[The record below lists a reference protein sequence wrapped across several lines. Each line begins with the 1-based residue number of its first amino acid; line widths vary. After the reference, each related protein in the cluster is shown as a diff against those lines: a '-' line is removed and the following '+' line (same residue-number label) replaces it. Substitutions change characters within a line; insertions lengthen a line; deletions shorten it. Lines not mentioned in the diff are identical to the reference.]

1 MAATVAKTPK
11 SFAETSANGPAPQ
24 PVQEQALIDGRI
36 DISVLTRDQLV
47 AELDRRGLDTNGTK
61 QALRNRMLDYIME
74 KMRWG
79 TKKLAADTAAL
90 AAQAELEQRGSVYAA
105 GLNALGTEATC
116 AVYTII
122 PEFRGACAVHVAAA
136 DDYCVV
142 VTANKC
148 VYAFGRPTAPIFE
161 VSAADAAKL
170 SLASMSKPAFSY
182 ATARSVGGAVAQAL
196 SDAFDSPAGFGGAGG
211 GGGDGT
217 IQLGGGTLAPL
228 TGAGTARSVATAGG
242 SLGWGGRSGLTAPA
256 FGQRDAAYDA
266 LGSGLSAGP
275 SIFGASTAS
284 VPSLGPVAMH
294 SPGLQPAGA
303 AAGALGDT
311 GTERSSASSGGGAG
325 GTGRGR
331 AALGYTRS
339 LDASVAELGKPR
351 AVPGLDGERIVFASA
366 GCGYASAVS
375 DGGDLHMWGAGQ
387 LGHASLTTDP
397 HLVRRHVASQV
408 AAMADTA
415 ISDAVFGDGFA
426 ALLDAESGAVYV
438 WGSNRR
444 GYLGLDPPPP
454 PQPQPA
460 SGTTAS
466 ASAAGQAAAGGGGGG
481 GAHGTPAG
489 ELAVSQPAGSPRR
502 STDSG
507 GADSGG
513 AAPSLVRSGRAHLPP
528 VLPDVS
534 SALGQTALYFSDA
547 RAAPAVYGF
556 STSVLHGGGAS
567 SSVFAAAGQRRPLS
581 SFSGALP
588 DAPGGHAPWLA
599 APASAFGRLPVS
611 RGIAGRSPGGS
622 ALQVH
627 APTRIR
633 SLAGA
638 GVVVRQIACGGHHV
652 VALADNPAVA
662 ASAAAAAAAAGGDGF
677 AGAAQSAPAAPAPA
691 FYPVYAWG
699 AGDGYR
705 LGHGDLEDRFYPC
718 PVDGLK
724 GQTVYQVAAS
734 ETATYAIVQRRGLM
748 SLLLDAGVPLPPPP
762 AGSKYATAGGV
773 AADNVHPATQ
783 SVPRKPFGK
792 VTRRGV
798 TFGGATTLNVDEGAW
813 EGFCQGSGCRE
824 GRGA

>member
-1 MAATVAKTPK
+1 MATTAAKTSK
-11 SFAETSANGPAPQ
+11 SFAETSANCPAPE

-116 AVYTII
+116 AMYTII

-196 SDAFDSPAGFGGAGG
+196 SDAFDNPAGFGGANDGG
-211 GGGDGT
+211 GT
-217 IQLGGGTLAPL
+217 IQLGGGMLAPL
-228 TGAGTARSVATAGG
+228 PGAGTARSVATAGG
-242 SLGWGGRSGLTAPA
+242 SLGWGGRSGLAAPA
-256 FGQRDAAYDA
+256 FGQRDAGFDA
-266 LGSGLSAGP
+266 LGPGLSAGP
-275 SIFGASTAS
+275 SISGSSTAS
-284 VPSLGPVAMH
+284 VPSLGPLAMP
-294 SPGLQPAGA
+294 SPGLQQPAGA
-303 AAGALGDT
+303 AAGALGT
-311 GTERSSASSGGGAG
+311 ASGA
-325 GTGRGR
+325 GRGR
-331 AALGYTRS
+331 AALDYTRP

-397 HLVRRHVASQV
+397 HLVRRHVACQI

-415 ISDAVFGDGFA
+415 VSDAVFGDGFA

-444 GYLGLDPPPP
+444 GYLGLDPPP
-454 PQPQPA
+454 QPA
-460 SGTTAS
+460 SGVAAS
-466 ASAAGQAAAGGGGGG
+466 ALAAGQAPSGAGRSGG
-481 GAHGTPAG
+481 GADGTPAG
-489 ELAVSQPAGSPRR
+489 DLADSLADSQPARSPRR
-502 STDSG
+502 SSG
-507 GADSGG
+507 SASGDGG
-513 AAPSLVRSGRAHLPP
+513 AAPALVRSGRAHLPP

-567 SSVFAAAGQRRPLS
+567 GSVFAAARQRHTLPAA
-581 SFSGALP
+581 FSGALP
-588 DAPGGHAPWLA
+588 DATGGHAPWLA
-599 APASAFGRLPVS
+599 APAPGPGRVPVG

-627 APTRIR
+627 MPTRIR

-638 GVVVRQIACGGHHV
+638 GIVVRQIACGGHHV

-662 ASAAAAAAAAGGDGF
+662 AAAAAAAAGGAGF
-677 AGAAQSAPAAPAPA
+677 AGAAQSAPAALAPA

-748 SLLLDAGVPLPPPP
+748 RLLLDAGLPLPPPP

-792 VTRRGV
+792 VARRGV
-798 TFGGATTLNVDEGAW
+798 TFGGATTLNVDEGACA
-813 EGFCQGSGCRE
+813 GRCRRGCMRE
-824 GRGA
+824 WGCLQRSAVVSVIGLRRR